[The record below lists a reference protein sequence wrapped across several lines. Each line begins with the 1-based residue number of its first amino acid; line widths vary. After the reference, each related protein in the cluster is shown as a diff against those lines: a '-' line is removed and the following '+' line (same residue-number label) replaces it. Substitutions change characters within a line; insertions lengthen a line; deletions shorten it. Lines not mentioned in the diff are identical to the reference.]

1 MVTYMKFLPLHKYLV
16 IEKIYENEDALE
28 NQSQFE
34 KAKVIRVSREISIIK
49 EDDII
54 FIPSYSGDVYL
65 EDNKIYY
72 LVTIDEVV
80 GKFKNE

>member
-1 MVTYMKFLPLHKYLV
+1 MKFQPLLKYLV
-16 IEKIYENEDALE
+16 IEKIVEEDALQ

-34 KAKVIRVSREISIIK
+34 KAKVIRVSKEISNIK
-49 EDDII
+49 ESDII

-72 LVTIDEVV
+72 LVTINEVI
-80 GKFKNE
+80 GKFINE